1 MRSASN
7 RPSLARRC
15 LAAGASAGLLALLSG
30 CGNLGEPL
38 AAVEVLPSP
47 VAFVTAA
54 PPPQA
59 TLTPTPQPLPT
70 DTPIPPTPA
79 PKRKPQES
87 TAAIGLWSS
96 QLQSAE
102 AFPGFLDLAVG
113 DAARDYQRT
122 RNQFLIALAQQ
133 QVAAA
138 APEQLSELRTSRP
151 DWLLYDRNR
160 RIAFS
165 SANSQAP
172 LLDIRKEEVRSRLA
186 EQAASLIDAGA
197 FDGIL
202 LQEVGVD
209 LIRPTAAPVFTAT
222 RPFTEQQRRE
232 AVEGLLR
239 AIRDRIPN
247 KLIIIGGYAWRDGAA
262 FAARREEAQALA
274 TLADGIH
281 IEYFLR
287 TPLSKT
293 NEFKPEAEWKRDVD
307 YLSVASQ
314 DDKIVLLTTP
324 LGEAPADL
332 TRQWLNYATASY
344 LLGKNGSYTY
354 FQFASADPTYAGDPI
369 LSAPIGAPVEPYTKL
384 SSGIYQRRF
393 SRGLVLVN
401 PSNEQK
407 RTTLDAAYKTLQGN
421 PAESAITM
429 GPRTGIIL
437 LSAQ

>member
-1 MRSASN
+1 MRSASK

-133 QVAAA
+133 QAAAA

-172 LLDIRKEEVRSRLA
+172 LLDIRKEE
-186 EQAASLIDAGA
+186 EQ
-197 FDGIL
+197 
-202 LQEVGVD
+202 E
-209 LIRPTAAPVFTAT
+209 
-222 RPFTEQQRRE
+222 
-232 AVEGLLR
+232 
-239 AIRDRIPN
+239 
-247 KLIIIGGYAWRDGAA
+247 
-262 FAARREEAQALA
+262 
-274 TLADGIH
+274 
-281 IEYFLR
+281 
-287 TPLSKT
+287 
-293 NEFKPEAEWKRDVD
+293 
-307 YLSVASQ
+307 
-314 DDKIVLLTTP
+314 
-324 LGEAPADL
+324 
-332 TRQWLNYATASY
+332 
-344 LLGKNGSYTY
+344 
-354 FQFASADPTYAGDPI
+354 
-369 LSAPIGAPVEPYTKL
+369 
-384 SSGIYQRRF
+384 
-393 SRGLVLVN
+393 
-401 PSNEQK
+401 
-407 RTTLDAAYKTLQGN
+407 
-421 PAESAITM
+421 
-429 GPRTGIIL
+429 
-437 LSAQ
+437 